1 MPLVAAAPAP
11 LTPAELKAGEENFKQ
26 GVDGFLAKGLEVLED
41 GLMLNWNMG
50 NFCIDMNSDP
60 KRFANHSAEDF
71 AKALSV
77 SSSSVYKYVDFARSE
92 TKDKV
97 IALAKQNIPWRSV
110 IALMTVNSPE
120 KRATLEARLITTDDK
135 KHLNSDELQ
144 QEVKKIN
151 AKERDEAKKK
161 GVKLSNRGGA
171 RPIITIR
178 SFAGLL
184 QDVLNKQEEFKQAY
198 TDFKKMPADADQK
211 QIKEEVQLAF
221 KNVKMVGEAMTKL
234 DDYRKRLAK
243 SEK

>member
-1 MPLVAAAPAP
+1 MPKESAVLEEAPAMPLVAAAPAP

-110 IALMTVNSPE
+110 IAL
-120 KRATLEARLITTDDK
+120 
-135 KHLNSDELQ
+135 
-144 QEVKKIN
+144 
-151 AKERDEAKKK
+151 
-161 GVKLSNRGGA
+161 
-171 RPIITIR
+171 
-178 SFAGLL
+178 
-184 QDVLNKQEEFKQAY
+184 
-198 TDFKKMPADADQK
+198 
-211 QIKEEVQLAF
+211 
-221 KNVKMVGEAMTKL
+221 
-234 DDYRKRLAK
+234 
-243 SEK
+243 